1 MLHPRSIPLVGLPLL
16 LAVVGCQG
24 DKGPRT
30 VPAKGIVTLDGE
42 PVEGAAI
49 VFIDEN
55 GLYPAR
61 GYTDANGRFSL
72 DAFEYKTGA
81 VPGTYKV
88 VVTKTINKAITDPNA
103 LKGEEAE
110 HAGEEADE
118 IIVNALP
125 EKYAIPNGLLTFTI
139 PEDGTD
145 NLVIELKSGD

>member
-1 MLHPRSIPLVGLPLL
+1 MLRFRYFPLFVLPIA
-16 LAVVGCQG
+16 LALTGCQG
-24 DKGPRT
+24 EKGPRT

-61 GYTDANGRFSL
+61 GYSDENGRFSL

-88 VVTKTINKAITDPNA
+88 VVTKTINKAITDPAA

-125 EKYAIPNGLLTFTI
+125 QKYAIPNGLLTFTI
-139 PEDGTD
+139 PEEGTD
-145 NLVIELKSGD
+145 NLIIELKSGD